1 MGYSIR
7 TQDGIVI
14 DNIPDNIAPDS
25 PELKTRVA
33 QARAGN
39 TQTQA
44 PSMPEAP
51 KSYTGGE
58 AAMQGLRNLPGG
70 IISSAVETGK
80 ALLNPVD
87 TSMALLDLG
96 AGELQKALPKSVT
109 SAINRADEYL
119 MGKEQAQK
127 NQERMAMTA
136 NAVNEQYKN
145 RYGSMEGFKRDLA
158 ENPEAVL
165 ADLSTVLTGGASL
178 AGKAPKLASALKTA
192 SNVTN
197 PLVMAEKLVTG
208 PANLAASLTKGS
220 LGVTTGTG
228 GEAIGQAVKAGETSN
243 KAFLGNLRKASNME
257 DAVDVAKSGLNKM
270 RNEKNAAYRSGM
282 YDISQDK
289 SMLNF
294 DDVDAAIQSAKDKNI
309 KFGEYIDEDA
319 HKALVKAEGI
329 VNKWKTKT
337 GDAHTPEGFD
347 ALKQKVYNE
356 VLGKLD
362 FQKDAFARNIVGDI
376 YSGIKGSI
384 NKQAPEYAKV
394 MKNYGEAA
402 DTIDEIKKA
411 LSLGEKASADTSLKK
426 LQSILR
432 DDVSSSFGH
441 RKQLAEKLI
450 ESGAEDLMPALAGQ
464 ALSPFKPRGLG
475 GQLETYGGLA
485 YLLANPAALGSAVMA
500 APFAMPRVVGEAAYA
515 YGKGKGAVK
524 KAAQK
529 LPVNKEQARKIGL
542 MLMQANQANEAN
554 QEEQ

>member
-1 MGYSIR
+1 
-7 TQDGIVI
+7 
-14 DNIPDNIAPDS
+14 
-25 PELKTRVA
+25 
-33 QARAGN
+33 
-39 TQTQA
+39 
-44 PSMPEAP
+44 
-51 KSYTGGE
+51 
-58 AAMQGLRNLPGG
+58 
-70 IISSAVETGK
+70 
-80 ALLNPVD
+80 
-87 TSMALLDLG
+87 
-96 AGELQKALPKSVT
+96 
-109 SAINRADEYL
+109 
-119 MGKEQAQK
+119 
-127 NQERMAMTA
+127 
-136 NAVNEQYKN
+136 
-145 RYGSMEGFKRDLA
+145 
-158 ENPEAVL
+158 
-165 ADLSTVLTGGASL
+165 
-178 AGKAPKLASALKTA
+178 
-192 SNVTN
+192 
-197 PLVMAEKLVTG
+197 MAEKLVTG
-208 PANLAASLTKGS
+208 PASLAASLTKGS
-220 LGVTTGTG
+220 LGVTTGAG
-228 GEAIGQAVKAGETSN
+228 GEAISQAVKAGETSN
-243 KAFLGNLRKASNME
+243 KVFLGNLRKASNME

-294 DDVDAAIQSAKDKNI
+294 DDVDAAIKSAKDKNI

-329 VNKWKTKT
+329 VNKWKAKT

-384 NKQAPEYAKV
+384 NRQAPEYAKV

-411 LSLGEKASADTSLKK
+411 LSLGEKVSADTSLKK

-441 RKQLAEKLI
+441 RKQLAEKLVA
-450 ESGAEDLMPALAGQ
+450 SGAEDLMPALAGQ

-542 MLMQANQANEAN
+542 MLMQANQANEAQ